1 MRTGVP
7 GGGFVVSGTGSVSGV
22 HGGGGMK
29 TGFSG
34 GGGGMRQS
42 RDCVPHGAVAGGGA
56 MRTGMAVGGRQHSGD
71 GVSIANP
78 NMDPEEFDGNFI
90 VHATISTYQIQNRNF

>member
-7 GGGFVVSGTGSVSGV
+7 GGGFVASSTGSVSGV
-22 HGGGGMK
+22 HGVGGMK

-42 RDCVPHGAVAGGGA
+42 HDCVPHGAVASGGA
-56 MRTGMAVGGRQHSGD
+56 MRTGMAVVGRRHSGD

-78 NMDPEEFDGNFI
+78 NMDPGEFDGNFI